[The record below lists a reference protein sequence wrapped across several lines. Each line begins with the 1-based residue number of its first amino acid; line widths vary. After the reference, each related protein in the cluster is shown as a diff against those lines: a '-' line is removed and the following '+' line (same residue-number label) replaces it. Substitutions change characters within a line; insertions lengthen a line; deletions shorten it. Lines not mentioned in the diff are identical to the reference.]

1 MTSIEEHREA
11 VKELVDDINE
21 KIRVGLLVKRQ
32 KLVGFAASEASTN
45 LFAIFLHKKEL
56 ISSGFNVN
64 HKFFSS
70 FKRAN
75 DVFKQDFEK
84 KKEILDL
91 LVDQEGFRDKLCYGK
106 AKSDDLVNSA
116 VRNLFELKSLI
127 EKLLGEDV

>member
-45 LFAIFLHKKEL
+45 LF
-56 ISSGFNVN
+56 
-64 HKFFSS
+64 
-70 FKRAN
+70 
-75 DVFKQDFEK
+75 
-84 KKEILDL
+84 
-91 LVDQEGFRDKLCYGK
+91 
-106 AKSDDLVNSA
+106 
-116 VRNLFELKSLI
+116 ELKSLI